1 MSWPFELLH
10 GVVHHVTHEA
20 VKHVEEK
27 NRREAE
33 SRADAEREAN
43 ENRRRSLIKRIEGF
57 IQNDIPIPQ
66 QYKWDYPDLVVETA
80 LGVRRRDLVSEMLF
94 CYEQRKLARIAAQS
108 AQERAQRKDRWTMRL
123 IKLCV
128 LLFIGFMVYMVATH

>member
-1 MSWPFELLH
+1 MSLLTH
-10 GVVHHVTHEA
+10 VLQETTHHVLHEA
-20 VKHVEEK
+20 VKQVEER

-43 ENRRRSLIKRIEGF
+43 ENRRRSLIKTIEGF

-66 QYKWDYPDLVVETA
+66 QCKWDYPDLVVETA
-80 LGVRRRDLVSEMLF
+80 LRAGRRDLVSEMLF
-94 CYEQRKLARIAAQS
+94 CYEQRRPARLAAQS
-108 AQERAQRKDRWTMRL
+108 AAVRARRKDRWTMRL

-128 LLFIGFMVYMVATH
+128 LLFIGLMVYMVARH